1 MYFTI
6 IFDGGVPYLEKF
18 VINGGKPLKGE
29 VRISGAKNAAVAILP
44 AVLLSDEPCVIEN
57 LPNISD
63 VATILKAMQAL
74 GAQIKPIN
82 KSTVEIDPRHV
93 NSFVVSKKM
102 AEGMRASSYFLGAL
116 LGRMNR
122 ARVAPP
128 GGCNFGVRPID
139 QHIKGFEALGAKMTI
154 ENGMV
159 EAKAKKLTGCSVYLD
174 VVSVG
179 ATINIML
186 AAAKAAGLTV
196 IENAAREP
204 HIVDLANFLNSMG
217 ANIMG
222 AGTGV
227 IKIHGVRR
235 LSGTS
240 YSIIPDQ
247 IEAGTYMA
255 AAVAAKGDILVTNV
269 TPKHLESIIAKLV
282 EAGAKITEY
291 DESVRVQMSGR
302 PRKCNVKTMPHPGFP
317 TDMQPQM
324 ATVLSIA
331 DGTSIVTEGV
341 WDSRFR
347 YVDQLTLMG
356 ADIQVDGKMAV
367 ITGVKSLNAA
377 PVHAVDLRAGAAMI
391 IAGLAAYGTTEI
403 EEIDHIDR
411 GYEEVVEKF
420 SALGADI
427 KRVPI
432 FDNTIALKQA

>member
-1 MYFTI
+1 MRF
-6 IFDGGVPYLEKF
+6 LEKF
-18 VINGGKPLKGE
+18 VINGGRPLHGE

-44 AVLLSDEPCVIEN
+44 AVLLSDGPCVIEN
-57 LPNISD
+57 LPDISD
-63 VATILKAMQAL
+63 VSTILKTMQSL
-74 GAQIKPIN
+74 GAQIRMIN

-116 LGRMNR
+116 LGRMLR

-128 GGCNFGVRPID
+128 GGCDFGVRPID

-159 EAKAKKLTGCSVYLD
+159 DAKAMSLTGCLIYLD

-186 AAAKAAGLTV
+186 AAVKADGLTI

-227 IKIHGVRR
+227 IKIRGVKH
-235 LSGTS
+235 LSGAD

-255 AAVAAKGDILVTNV
+255 AAVATRGDILVTNV
-269 TPKHLESIIAKLV
+269 TPKHLESIIAKLR
-282 EAGAKITEY
+282 ETGAEITEF
-291 DESVRVQMSGR
+291 DESVRVKMTRR

-317 TDMQPQM
+317 TDMQPQI
-324 ATVLSIA
+324 AAVLSIA
-331 DGTSIVTEGV
+331 DGTSIITEGV

-347 YVDQLTLMG
+347 YVEQLTFMG

-367 ITGVKSLNAA
+367 ITGVEKLKPS
-377 PVHAVDLRAGAAMI
+377 PVRAVDLRAGAAMI
-391 IAGLAAYGTTEI
+391 IAGLSAEGTTEI

-411 GYEEVVEKF
+411 GYENVVEKF

-427 KRVPI
+427 KRVKT
-432 FDNTIALKQA
+432 FDNFQALKQA

>member
-1 MYFTI
+1 MRF
-6 IFDGGVPYLEKF
+6 LEKF
-18 VINGGKPLKGE
+18 VINGGRPLHGE

-44 AVLLSDEPCVIEN
+44 AVLLSDGPCVIEN
-57 LPNISD
+57 LPDISD
-63 VATILKAMQAL
+63 VSTILKTMQSL
-74 GAQIKPIN
+74 GAQIRMIN

-116 LGRMNR
+116 LGRMLR

-128 GGCNFGVRPID
+128 GGCDFGVRPID

-159 EAKAKKLTGCSVYLD
+159 DAKAMSLTGCLIYLD

-186 AAAKAAGLTV
+186 AAAKADGLTI

-227 IKIHGVRR
+227 IKIRGVKH
-235 LSGTS
+235 LSGAD

-255 AAVAAKGDILVTNV
+255 AAVATRGDILVTNV
-269 TPKHLESIIAKLV
+269 TPKHLESIIAKLR
-282 EAGAKITEY
+282 ETGAEITEF
-291 DESVRVQMSGR
+291 DESVRVKMTRR

-317 TDMQPQM
+317 TDMQPQI
-324 ATVLSIA
+324 AAVLSIA
-331 DGTSIVTEGV
+331 EGTSIITEGV

-347 YVDQLTLMG
+347 YVEQLTFMG

-367 ITGVKSLNAA
+367 ITGVEKLKPS
-377 PVHAVDLRAGAAMI
+377 PVRAVDLRAGAAMI
-391 IAGLAAYGTTEI
+391 IAGLSAEGTTEI

-411 GYEEVVEKF
+411 GYENVVEKF
-420 SALGADI
+420 SVLGADI
-427 KRVPI
+427 KRVKT
-432 FDNTIALKQA
+432 FDNFQALKQA

>member
-1 MYFTI
+1 M
-6 IFDGGVPYLEKF
+6 PLLEKF
-18 VINGGKPLKGE
+18 VINGGNALKGE

-63 VATILKAMQAL
+63 VSTLLKTMQCL
-74 GAQIKPIN
+74 GAQIRTIN

-116 LGRMNR
+116 LGRLKR
-122 ARVAPP
+122 ARVSPP
-128 GGCNFGVRPID
+128 GGCDFGVRPID
-139 QHIKGFEALGAKMTI
+139 QHIKGFEALGARMTI

-159 EAKAKKLTGCSVYLD
+159 DAKAQQLSGCSIYLD

-186 AAAKAAGLTV
+186 AAVKANGLTV

-227 IKIHGVRR
+227 IKIRGVKH
-235 LSGTS
+235 LSGTT

-255 AAVAAKGDILVTNV
+255 AAVAARGDIFVTNV
-269 TPKHLESIIAKLV
+269 TPKHLESIIAKLI
-282 EAGAKITEY
+282 EIGAKVTEY
-291 DESVRVQMSGR
+291 DEAVRVQMTRR
-302 PRKCNVKTMPHPGFP
+302 PKKCNIKTMPHPGFP
-317 TDMQPQM
+317 TDMQPQI
-324 ATVLSIA
+324 ATVLSLA

-347 YVDQLTLMG
+347 YVEQLTLMG
-356 ADIQVDGKMAV
+356 ADIQVDGKTAV
-367 ITGVKSLNAA
+367 ITGVKSLNPA
-377 PVHAVDLRAGAAMI
+377 PVRAVDLRAGAAMI
-391 IAGLAAYGTTEI
+391 IAGLAANGTTEI

-411 GYEEVVEKF
+411 GYENVVEKF

-427 KRVPI
+427 KRVPV
-432 FDNTIALKQA
+432 FDTAPMLKQA

>member
-1 MYFTI
+1 M
-6 IFDGGVPYLEKF
+6 EKF

-269 TPKHLESIIAKLV
+269 TPKHLESIIAKLA

-291 DESVRVQMSGR
+291 DEAVRVQMSGR

-377 PVHAVDLRAGAAMI
+377 PVRAVDLRAGAAMI
-391 IAGLAAYGTTEI
+391 IAGLAADGTTEI

-411 GYEEVVEKF
+411 GYEDVVEKF

>member
-1 MYFTI
+1 M
-6 IFDGGVPYLEKF
+6 EKF
-18 VINGGKPLKGE
+18 VINGGNALKGE

-63 VATILKAMQAL
+63 VTTLLKAMQCL
-74 GAQIKPIN
+74 GAQIKTIN

-116 LGRMNR
+116 LGRLKR
-122 ARVAPP
+122 ARVSPP
-128 GGCNFGVRPID
+128 GGCDFGVRPID
-139 QHIKGFEALGAKMTI
+139 QHIKGFEALGARMTI

-159 EAKAKKLTGCSVYLD
+159 DAKSQQLSGCSIYLD

-186 AAAKAAGLTV
+186 AAVKANGLTV

-227 IKIHGVRR
+227 IKIRGIKH
-235 LSGTS
+235 LSGTT

-255 AAVAAKGDILVTNV
+255 AAVAARGDILVTNV
-269 TPKHLESIIAKLV
+269 TPKHLESIIAKLI
-282 EAGAKITEY
+282 EIGAKVTEY
-291 DESVRVQMSGR
+291 DEAVRVQMTRR
-302 PRKCNVKTMPHPGFP
+302 PKKCNIKTMPHPGFP
-317 TDMQPQM
+317 TDMQPQI
-324 ATVLSIA
+324 ATVLSLA

-347 YVDQLTLMG
+347 YVEQLTLMG
-356 ADIQVDGKMAV
+356 ADIQVDGKTAV
-367 ITGVKSLNAA
+367 ITGVKSLNSA
-377 PVHAVDLRAGAAMI
+377 PVRAVDLRAGAAMI
-391 IAGLAAYGTTEI
+391 IAGLAANGTTEI

-411 GYEEVVEKF
+411 GYENVVEKF

-427 KRVPI
+427 KRVPV
-432 FDNTIALKQA
+432 FDTAPMLKQA

>member
-1 MYFTI
+1 M
-6 IFDGGVPYLEKF
+6 EKF
-18 VINGGKPLKGE
+18 VINGGRPLHGE

-44 AVLLSDEPCVIEN
+44 AVLLSDGPCVIEN
-57 LPNISD
+57 LPDISD
-63 VATILKAMQAL
+63 VSTILKTMQSL
-74 GAQIKPIN
+74 GAQIRMIN

-116 LGRMNR
+116 LGRMLR

-128 GGCNFGVRPID
+128 GGCDFGVRPID

-159 EAKAKKLTGCSVYLD
+159 DAKAMSLTGCLIYLD

-186 AAAKAAGLTV
+186 AAAKADGLTI

-227 IKIHGVRR
+227 IKIRGVKH
-235 LSGTS
+235 LNGAD

-255 AAVAAKGDILVTNV
+255 AAVATRGDILVTNV
-269 TPKHLESIIAKLV
+269 TPKHLESIIAKLR
-282 EAGAKITEY
+282 ETGAEITEF
-291 DESVRVQMSGR
+291 DESVRVKMTRR

-317 TDMQPQM
+317 TDMQPQI
-324 ATVLSIA
+324 AAVLSIA
-331 DGTSIVTEGV
+331 DGTSIITEGV

-347 YVDQLTLMG
+347 YVEQLTFMG

-367 ITGVKSLNAA
+367 ITGVEKLKPS
-377 PVHAVDLRAGAAMI
+377 PVRAVDLRAGAAMI
-391 IAGLAAYGTTEI
+391 IAGLSAEGTTEI

-411 GYEEVVEKF
+411 GYENVVEKF

-427 KRVPI
+427 KRVKT
-432 FDNTIALKQA
+432 FDNFQALKQA

>member
-1 MYFTI
+1 M
-6 IFDGGVPYLEKF
+6 PYLEKF

-63 VATILKAMQAL
+63 VATILKAMHAL
-74 GAQIKPIN
+74 GAHIKPIN

-269 TPKHLESIIAKLV
+269 TPKHLESIIAKLA

-291 DESVRVQMSGR
+291 DEAVRVQMSGR

-377 PVHAVDLRAGAAMI
+377 PVRAVDLRAGADMI
-391 IAGLAAYGTTEI
+391 IAGLAADGTTEI

-411 GYEEVVEKF
+411 GYEDVVEKF

>member
-1 MYFTI
+1 M
-6 IFDGGVPYLEKF
+6 EKF
-18 VINGGKPLKGE
+18 VIKGGNALKGE

-44 AVLLSDEPCVIEN
+44 AVLLSDEPCIVEN

-63 VATILKAMQAL
+63 VATILKTMQAL
-74 GAQIKPIN
+74 GANIRALN
-82 KSTVEIDPRHV
+82 KSAVEIDPRHV

-116 LGRMNR
+116 LGRLGR

-128 GGCNFGVRPID
+128 GGCDFGVRPID
-139 QHIKGFEALGAKMTI
+139 QHIKGFEALGAKMSI

-159 EAKAKKLTGCSVYLD
+159 DARAQKLSGCSIYLD

-186 AAAKAAGLTV
+186 AAVKAAGLTV

-217 ANIMG
+217 ADIMG
-222 AGTGV
+222 AGTSV
-227 IKIHGVRR
+227 IKIRGVRH
-235 LSGTS
+235 LHGTS

-255 AAVAAKGDILVTNV
+255 AAAAAGGDVLITNV
-269 TPKHLESIIAKLV
+269 TPKHLESIIAKLQ
-282 EAGAKITEY
+282 ETGAKITEY
-291 DESVRVQMSGR
+291 DEAVRVQMNRR
-302 PRKCNVKTMPHPGFP
+302 PHKCNIKTMPHPGFP
-317 TDMQPQM
+317 TDMQPQI
-324 ATVLSIA
+324 AVLLSIA
-331 DGTSIVTEGV
+331 DGTSIITEGV

-367 ITGVKSLNAA
+367 ITGVKSLHSA
-377 PVHAVDLRAGAAMI
+377 PVKAVDLRAGAAMI
-391 IAGLAAYGTTEI
+391 IAGLAADGITEI

-411 GYEEVVEKF
+411 GYEDVVEK
-420 SALGADI
+420 LTKIGADI
-427 KRVPI
+427 KRVTVT
-432 FDNTIALKQA
+432 DGTQLLKQA

>member
-1 MYFTI
+1 M
-6 IFDGGVPYLEKF
+6 DKF

-29 VRISGAKNAAVAILP
+29 VRISGAKIAAVAILP

-63 VATILKAMQAL
+63 VATILKAMQVL

-82 KSTVEIDPRHV
+82 KSTVEIDPSHV

-159 EAKAKKLTGCSVYLD
+159 DAKAQKLTGCSIYLD

-186 AAAKAAGLTV
+186 AAAKATGLTV

-227 IKIHGVRR
+227 IKIHGVKH

-282 EAGAKITEY
+282 EAGGKITEY
-291 DESVRVQMSGR
+291 DEAVRVQMTDR
-302 PRKCNVKTMPHPGFP
+302 PHICNVKTMPPPGFP

-324 ATVLSIA
+324 ATVLSLA

-367 ITGVKSLNAA
+367 ITGVKALNAA
-377 PVHAVDLRAGAAMI
+377 PVRAVDLRAGAAMI
-391 IAGLAAYGTTEI
+391 IAGLAAEGTTEI

-411 GYEEVVEKF
+411 GYEDVVEKF

-432 FDNTIALKQA
+432 FDNTAMLKQA

>member
-1 MYFTI
+1 M
-6 IFDGGVPYLEKF
+6 EKF
-18 VINGGKPLKGE
+18 VINGGRPLHGE

-44 AVLLSDEPCVIEN
+44 AVLLSDGPCVIEN
-57 LPNISD
+57 LPDISD
-63 VATILKAMQAL
+63 VSTILKTMQSL
-74 GAQIKPIN
+74 GAQIRMIN

-93 NSFVVSKKM
+93 NSFVVSKKI

-116 LGRMNR
+116 LGRMLR

-128 GGCNFGVRPID
+128 GGCDFGVRPID

-159 EAKAKKLTGCSVYLD
+159 DAKAMSLTGCLIYLD

-186 AAAKAAGLTV
+186 AAAKADGLTI

-227 IKIHGVRR
+227 IKIRGVKH
-235 LSGTS
+235 LSGAD

-255 AAVAAKGDILVTNV
+255 AAVATRGDILVTNV
-269 TPKHLESIIAKLV
+269 TPKHLESIIAKLR
-282 EAGAKITEY
+282 ETGAEITEF
-291 DESVRVQMSGR
+291 DESVRVKMTRR

-317 TDMQPQM
+317 TDMQPQI
-324 ATVLSIA
+324 AAVLSIA
-331 DGTSIVTEGV
+331 DGTSIITEGV

-347 YVDQLTLMG
+347 YVEQLTFMG

-367 ITGVKSLNAA
+367 ITGVEKLKPS
-377 PVHAVDLRAGAAMI
+377 PVRAVDLRAGAAMI
-391 IAGLAAYGTTEI
+391 IAGLSANGITEI

-411 GYEEVVEKF
+411 GYENVVEKF

-427 KRVPI
+427 KRVKT
-432 FDNTIALKQA
+432 FDNFQALKQA

>member
-1 MYFTI
+1 M
-6 IFDGGVPYLEKF
+6 PLLEKF
-18 VINGGKPLKGE
+18 VINGGNALKGE

-63 VATILKAMQAL
+63 VTTLLKAMQCL
-74 GAQIKPIN
+74 GAQIKTIN

-116 LGRMNR
+116 LGRLKR
-122 ARVAPP
+122 ARVSPP
-128 GGCNFGVRPID
+128 GGCDFGVRPID
-139 QHIKGFEALGAKMTI
+139 QHIKGFEALGARMTI

-159 EAKAKKLTGCSVYLD
+159 DAKAQQLSGCSIYLD

-186 AAAKAAGLTV
+186 AAVKANGLTV

-227 IKIHGVRR
+227 IKIRGVKH
-235 LSGTS
+235 LSGTT

-255 AAVAAKGDILVTNV
+255 AAVAARGDILVSNV
-269 TPKHLESIIAKLV
+269 TPKHLESIIAKLI
-282 EAGAKITEY
+282 EIGAKVTEY
-291 DESVRVQMSGR
+291 DEAVRVQMTRR
-302 PRKCNVKTMPHPGFP
+302 PKKCNIKTMPHPGFP
-317 TDMQPQM
+317 TDMQPQI
-324 ATVLSIA
+324 ATVLSLA

-347 YVDQLTLMG
+347 YVEQLTLMG
-356 ADIQVDGKMAV
+356 ADIQVDGKTAV
-367 ITGVKSLNAA
+367 ITGVKSLNSA
-377 PVHAVDLRAGAAMI
+377 PVRAVDLRARAAMI
-391 IAGLAAYGTTEI
+391 ITGLAANGTTEI

-411 GYEEVVEKF
+411 GYENVVEKF

-427 KRVPI
+427 KRVPV
-432 FDNTIALKQA
+432 FDTAPMLKQA